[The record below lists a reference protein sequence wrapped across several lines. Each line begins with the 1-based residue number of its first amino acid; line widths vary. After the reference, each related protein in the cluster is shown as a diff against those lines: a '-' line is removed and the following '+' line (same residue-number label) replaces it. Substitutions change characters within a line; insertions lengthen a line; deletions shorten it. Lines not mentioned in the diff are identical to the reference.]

1 MTNPITR
8 EGSQMFS
15 ISRATVLVMALLAVS
30 SLVAEAHVGVS
41 QFDDKEITLKGVVR
55 EFQFTNPHS
64 WLIVDVTNKDGSV
77 TTWGFEA
84 EGPGLLIRNGIHKSD
99 FTPGTKLTITAHP
112 LKNGQPAGS
121 WIKAVRADGV
131 EFNPRLRP
139 SEPIPSPSSNDTAA
153 PSGSGGAAPVR

>member
-1 MTNPITR
+1 MI
-8 EGSQMFS
+8 S
-15 ISRATVLVMALLAVS
+15 ISRATMLMTVLLAYS
-30 SLVAEAHVGVS
+30 SLVADAHHGVS
-41 QFDDKEITLKGVVR
+41 QFDDKEITLQGVVK
-55 EFQFTNPHS
+55 EFQYTNPHS

-84 EGPGLLIRNGIHKSD
+84 EGPGVLMRNGIHKSD

-139 SEPIPSPSSNDTAA
+139 SEPIPAPSSNDTAA
-153 PSGSGGAAPVR
+153 PAGSGSAAPVR